1 MVVRTS
7 CPSGGPENLL
17 PAFVEKNGAFKGLSI
32 FDFIRKGELQ
42 EMAEK
47 NHSISLGATLG
58 ARTVIRPFLNPTPL
72 RRYESLC
79 RLVGADVWVK
89 HENQNLT
96 GTFKIRGG
104 LNLMHH
110 LRKRGVTGVIT
121 YSTGNHG
128 TSVAT
133 SAGMFGLDAV
143 VVVPEKSN
151 PLKVQAIRDAG
162 AELVEYGADFEEAG
176 QRVME
181 LKEERS
187 LYFVHPA
194 NEPLLVNGVGT
205 GFLEILEELP
215 DLDVMIVPLGA
226 GSEVAAAITVLKSV
240 RPEIQVI
247 AVQAEAA
254 SAAHR
259 SWRAGRIVT
268 AENTTFA
275 GGVATG
281 TAYEIPFGIY
291 SNNLDD
297 FVLLTEEE
305 LTEGIALAAYHTR
318 NLTEGA
324 GSASLGAAVKIR
336 EKLKGKKV
344 ALQFSGANAAPSEI
358 IARLN
363 VPVPDGRGV
372 ADLVVQARFFN

>member
-1 MVVRTS
+1 MVSTDQ
-7 CPSGGPENLL
+7 
-17 PAFVEKNGAFKGLSI
+17 A
-32 FDFIRKGELQ
+32 
-42 EMAEK
+42 
-47 NHSISLGATLG
+47 ISLADTLR
-58 ARTVIRPFLNPTPL
+58 ARTIIRPFLNPTPL

-79 RLVGADVWVK
+79 RLIGADVWVK

-104 LNLMHH
+104 INLMHH
-110 LRKRGVTGVIT
+110 LRARGVGGVIT

-133 SAGMFGLDAV
+133 SARMFGLEAV
-143 VVVPEKSN
+143 VVVPEQSN

-162 AELVEYGADFEEAG
+162 AELVEYGANFEEAG
-176 QRVME
+176 RRVME

-205 GFLEILEELP
+205 GFLEILEALP
-215 DLDVMIVPLGA
+215 DLDVMLVPLGA

-240 RPEIQVI
+240 RPEIEVI

-254 SAAHR
+254 SAAYE
-259 SWRAGRIVT
+259 SWKAGKIVT

-291 SNNLDD
+291 SRGLDD

-305 LTEGIALAAYHTR
+305 LFEGIALAAYHTR

-324 GSASLGAAVKIR
+324 GSATLRAAVKIR
-336 EKLKGKKV
+336 EKLAGKTV
-344 ALQFSGANAAPSEI
+344 ALQFSGGNAASSEI
-358 IARLN
+358 IAATRCRCLQ
-363 VPVPDGRGV
+363 DGIC
-372 ADLVVQARFFN
+372 